1 MKMIWHDHP
10 GVERRLSEEALYQ
23 NVSHLGTRKKAL
35 AITRIEPLVPI
46 FGEGGVELVL
56 LIFGELVNVGG
67 LL

>member
-1 MKMIWHDHP
+1 MKMIGHDHP
-10 GVERRLSEEALYQ
+10 GVERRLSGEALYQ
-23 NVSHLGTRKKAL
+23 NVSHLGTTKKAL